1 MFGMTRPAQVLVG
14 VLALLALVAGAYA
27 VGSATSYDDPPPPR
41 EIVVDEVA
49 SDPSPS
55 SDPSARPSRPP
66 RERADDRSD
75 DRAERRGD
83 DDGGRVEVVTP
94 RPQPLDDDDGDDGD
108 DDDGPDD
115 DGDDDGDDDD

>member
-14 VLALLALVAGAYA
+14 VLALLALTAGAYA
-27 VGSATSYDDPPPPR
+27 VGSATSYDDPPPTR

-55 SDPSARPSRPP
+55 ASPSDRPSDRPSARPSRPP
-66 RERADDRSD
+66 RERADDRRN
-75 DRAERRGD
+75 DR
-83 DDGGRVEVVTP
+83 GGVEVVTP
-94 RPQPLDDDDGDDGD
+94 RPQQLDDD

-115 DGDDDGDDDD
+115 DGPDDDDDDDGDDDD

>member
-14 VLALLALVAGAYA
+14 VLALLALTAGAYA
-27 VGSATSYDDPPPPR
+27 VGSATSYDDPPPTR

-55 SDPSARPSRPP
+55 TSPSASPSARPSRPP
-66 RERADDRSD
+66 RDRADDRRD
-75 DRAERRGD
+75 DR
-83 DDGGRVEVVTP
+83 GGVEVVTP
-94 RPQPLDDDDGDDGD
+94 RPQQLDDD
-108 DDDGPDD
+108 DDDGPDDGLDDDD